1 MSTASIFDAQP
12 YDFAKARRRRNTI
25 IAVALVVIVIGGLL
39 FWFRNLPYERQVD
52 KFFTALQ
59 AKNYEQ
65 AYGVWMNDAEW
76 KQHPQ
81 QYARY
86 NFNSFYADWGP
97 SGDWGV
103 IQSHHVEDAVAPKK
117 GGSGVVIVT
126 TVNDRK
132 ERSCLWVEK
141 KDKTLSFPP
150 LKTIDCL

>member
-25 IAVALVVIVIGGLL
+25 IVVSLAVIVIGGLL

-52 KFFTALQ
+52 KFFSALQ
-59 AKNYEQ
+59 SKNYEQ

-81 QYARY
+81 KYARY
-86 NFNSFYADWGP
+86 NFNTFYTDWGP

-103 IQSHHVEDAVAPKK
+103 IESHHVDDAVAPKK

-126 TVNDRK
+126 TVNGRK